1 VRRGSILQL
10 VGLGVLF
17 GGAATLVAVLIPWLP
32 PVASKQR
39 DRIDFVFWFTT
50 GISIAVFALVA
61 AVIAYSL
68 VKFRVRPDDDSDGPP
83 IHGHTGV
90 EIVWTAVPAVLVT
103 AISIVSAIALVKNDD
118 AGKDPLNVNV
128 TARQFAWTFSYP
140 GQGDLTSAQLRLPL
154 GRTVKLHLRAL
165 DVIHSF
171 WVPEFGQKQDAVP
184 GQDTSLVITPTKA
197 GTYPVICTELCG
209 LGHALMRTSSIVMKP
224 AAFQVWVHEQQNA
237 AKAPPGQAG
246 QAVFAS
252 NGCASCHTLK
262 AANATGTAGP
272 DLDKLPAYANQA
284 GKPLEAFVKESIVDP
299 NAYVQPGFPKNLMP
313 SFSTLPADQL
323 DRLTALVRDA
333 VGFDATRGDTVNVVN
348 SSFLGTPAVD
358 EGEIESIPFWE
369 RAWAQTL
376 AKVLAGLA
384 VLLVI
389 VFSVLKPLTKGLLT
403 AARPSVLRQAALA
416 VTGGGAP
423 VEAPALAYEQQVAA
437 ARGMVAQDPKRG
449 AQVVKAWVAS
459 DA

>member
-184 GQDTSLVITPTKA
+184 G
-197 GTYPVICTELCG
+197 
-209 LGHALMRTSSIVMKP
+209 H
-224 AAFQVWVHEQQNA
+224 
-237 AKAPPGQAG
+237 
-246 QAVFAS
+246 
-252 NGCASCHTLK
+252 
-262 AANATGTAGP
+262 
-272 DLDKLPAYANQA
+272 
-284 GKPLEAFVKESIVDP
+284 
-299 NAYVQPGFPKNLMP
+299 
-313 SFSTLPADQL
+313 ADQGRHLSGHLHRALRARPRADADVL
-323 DRLTALVRDA
+323 DR
-333 VGFDATRGDTVNVVN
+333 
-348 SSFLGTPAVD
+348 D
-358 EGEIESIPFWE
+358 EAGSIPGVGTRAAE
-369 RAWAQTL
+369 RRQGAPRPGWAGGVREQ
-376 AKVLAGLA
+376 
-384 VLLVI
+384 
-389 VFSVLKPLTKGLLT
+389 
-403 AARPSVLRQAALA
+403 RLRQLPHPES
-416 VTGGGAP
+416 G
-423 VEAPALAYEQQVAA
+423 
-437 ARGMVAQDPKRG
+437 KRNG
-449 AQVVKAWVAS
+449 HGRS
-459 DA
+459 RPR